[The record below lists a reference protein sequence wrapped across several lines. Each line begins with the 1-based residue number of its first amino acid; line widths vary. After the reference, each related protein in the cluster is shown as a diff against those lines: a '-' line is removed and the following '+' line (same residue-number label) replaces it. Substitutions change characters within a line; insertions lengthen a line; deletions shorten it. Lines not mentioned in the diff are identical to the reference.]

1 MGEQGDIGA
10 IVHRKVCIPRQTG
23 DYLSRPR
30 LHDIVDEVLD
40 YRLTLVVAP
49 AGYGKTS
56 LLTAWAHRTSV
67 PVAWFSLDE
76 SDSATNRFWRYF
88 SQALSDALGLP
99 LQNLFS
105 DVDPQQD
112 RVSVQAIDALI
123 DRIDRA
129 QTPVVC
135 VLDDMHRIDGG
146 TVVMRS
152 ISYFIEN
159 EPENMHMV
167 IASRTMP
174 AIKLTKMRLDGDVV
188 EIGQKELAFTKH
200 EVAASL
206 VRTSHIADE
215 DAVDQVFRQ
224 TYGWPIG
231 VKIVGLSLGD
241 GSLRQDAGEQLSN
254 PTHTQGAVAAS
265 DEPGRGVATPGV
277 VDLTSGYLFEEVID
291 AVPDDIRAFVQATAC
306 VDSFCSSLALAI
318 IWADDASLSES
329 DVASCIDY
337 IRRNNLFVMETP
349 GQNGVPW
356 LSYHA
361 LFRDA
366 LNWHS
371 RYDPERYRR
380 YRAAAS
386 SWYEAHGMYDEA
398 VDAAA
403 RAQDYDAVRNII
415 IAQWN
420 TLVEHDQIYTLLEW
434 YRVLPDAYI
443 ARYPKLCLFEIA
455 PLASAGRFGEA
466 QQRLDQA
473 QQFSKHIDDLYDA
486 TGDALMCM
494 LRALE
499 GKAGEAIEAARF
511 ALDKLPVSE
520 EHLRFMAMEVAAT
533 MSSEEDPES
542 ARDAYCRL
550 LDQGVF
556 ESSKNSLCS
565 AYSNLASIEA
575 LLGHPDAAMENAR
588 KAYTVYPEGVSVPM
602 FAVPIMAES
611 FALYLRGDLAGAL
624 SACDGLEAR
633 LERNHVVATEA
644 QLYTLRS
651 FVYAWRGS
659 MREGGD
665 NAVRAIEL
673 NGRMF
678 ASCYPSLRYL
688 GAMREYPGFEA
699 GIRGLIDRDGGAV
712 STRYIQLAWEMATE
726 GTTDVEQIQA
736 LADDIDTEN
745 SHAYVK
751 VQILLARAYLHAGM
765 ADRALPAV
773 SRAAEVSCRFDVFQ
787 AFYEAPD
794 AIAYAVRELA
804 RLDGASPAACI
815 HKKIAAHPRFG
826 RQSGF
831 TADDGGASAAS
842 ADYAA
847 LSDREIEVIRLAA
860 AGMSTKEIADAL
872 FVSRETAKK
881 HLANI
886 YAKLGVHSRAQAI
899 AVLRERGLL

>member
-1 MGEQGDIGA
+1 MQD
-10 IVHRKVCIPRQTG
+10 
-23 DYLSRPR
+23 
-30 LHDIVDEVLD
+30 
-40 YRLTLVVAP
+40 
-49 AGYGKTS
+49 
-56 LLTAWAHRTSV
+56 
-67 PVAWFSLDE
+67 
-76 SDSATNRFWRYF
+76 
-88 SQALSDALGLP
+88 
-99 LQNLFS
+99 LFS
-105 DVDPQQD
+105 DADPQQD
-112 RVSVQAIDALI
+112 KVSVQAIDSLI
-123 DRIDRA
+123 SQIDRA

-146 TVVMRS
+146 TVVMQS

-159 EPENMHMV
+159 EPENMHV
-167 IASRTMP
+167 IIASRTMP
-174 AIKLTKMRLDGDVV
+174 SIKLTKMRLDGDVL
-188 EIGQKELAFTKH
+188 EIGQKELAFTRH

-206 VRTSHIADE
+206 ARTGRFADE
-215 DAVDQVFRQ
+215 NVVDQVFRQ

-241 GSLRQDAGEQLSN
+241 GSSRQDAGEQLSN
-254 PTHTQGAVAAS
+254 PTHVQGAHAAS
-265 DEPGRGVATPGV
+265 DEPGRGTATSGV

-291 AVPDDIRAFVQATAC
+291 AVPDDIRTFVQATAC

-318 IWADDASLSES
+318 VRTDDPSHSES
-329 DVASCIDY
+329 DVAAYIDY

-349 GQNGVPW
+349 GQDGVPW

-361 LFRDA
+361 LFREA
-366 LNWHS
+366 LNWHL
-371 RYDPERYRR
+371 RYDSERYRR
-380 YRAAAS
+380 YCAAAS
-386 SWYEAHGMYDEA
+386 AWYEAHGMYDEA

-403 RAQDYDAVRNII
+403 RAQDHDAVRNII

-455 PLASAGRFGEA
+455 PLASAGRFDEA

-473 QQFSKHIDDLYDA
+473 QRFSKHIDDLYDA

-499 GKAGEAIEAARF
+499 GKAEEAIEAAQF
-511 ALDKLPVSE
+511 ALDKLPASE
-520 EHLRFMAMEVAAT
+520 EHFRLMAMEVAAT
-533 MSSEEDPES
+533 MSSQTDPES
-542 ARDAYCRL
+542 ARDAYRRL
-550 LDQGVF
+550 LGKGVF

-588 KAYTVYPEGVSVPM
+588 KAYAVYPEGVTVPM

-611 FALYLRGDLAGAL
+611 FALYLKGDLAEAL
-624 SACDGLEAR
+624 SACDGLETR

-644 QLYTLRS
+644 QLYTVRS
-651 FVYAWRGS
+651 FIYAWRGS
-659 MREGGD
+659 MREGGE
-665 NAVRAIEL
+665 NAVRAIGL

-678 ASCYPSLRYL
+678 ANCYPSLRYL
-688 GAMREYPGFEA
+688 GAMREYPGFDA
-699 GIRGLIDRDGGAV
+699 GIRGVIDRDGRAV
-712 STRYIQLAWEMATE
+712 STRYLQLAWKMATE
-726 GTTDVEQIQA
+726 GTGDVEQIQV
-736 LADDIDTEN
+736 LADGIDAEN

-751 VQILLARAYLHAGM
+751 AQILLAQAYLHAEM
-765 ADRALPAV
+765 ADQAFSAV
-773 SRAAEVSCRFDVFQ
+773 NRAAEVSCRFGMFQ

-794 AIAYAVRELA
+794 AVVDDVRELA
-804 RLDGASPAACI
+804 RLDGASPAARI

-826 RQSGF
+826 RPSGF
-831 TADDGGASAAS
+831 TADDDGASATS

-886 YAKLGVHSRAQAI
+886 YAKLGVHSRAQAV